1 MREGTGVRNGG
12 EHLEG
17 AAITDFPA
25 SIDSVALTAWMDAH
39 GLGSGAIEAPR
50 QLAGG
55 TQNILL
61 RFRRAGRDYVLR
73 RPPANPRPTSNRVM
87 GREIRLLGALQGSA
101 VPHPGL
107 IAACENE
114 SVLGAVFYLMEPV
127 DGFNPTA
134 EMPAR
139 AQDDPAMRHRMG
151 IELIDGLA
159 LLATVDHE
167 AAGLGDFGRLDGF
180 LERQVGRWADELAGY
195 ARFEGWSGPA
205 ALGDVAAVGAWLEA
219 HLPARCQPGI
229 IHGDYH
235 IGNLI
240 YGPDGGLLAIV
251 DWEMA
256 TLGDPLVDLGRLLLS
271 WPEDGVRTPYT
282 MRVEPLDGFPTRAE
296 LIARYAERS
305 GRDLAELPWFM
316 VLSAYKLG
324 LIFEGS
330 HARAQAGLADPATG
344 ERLHRAAVALLD
356 EARRII
362 ATS

>member
-1 MREGTGVRNGG
+1 VRNGG
-12 EHLEG
+12 NHLEG
-17 AAITDFPA
+17 SAIADFPA
-25 SIDSVALTAWMDAH
+25 SIDPAALAAWMDAN

-87 GREIRLLGALQGSA
+87 TREIRLLDALRGSA

-107 IAACENE
+107 IAACLDET
-114 SVLGAVFYLMEPV
+114 VLGAVFYLMEPV
-127 DGFNPTA
+127 DGFNPTV
-134 EMPAR
+134 EMPGPSR
-139 AQDDPAMRHRMG
+139 DDPAIRHRMG
-151 IELIDGLA
+151 IALIDGLA
-159 LLATVDHE
+159 ALARVDHQ
-167 AAGLGDFGRLDGF
+167 AVGLDDFGRLDGF

-195 ARFEGWSGPA
+195 ARFDGWSGPA
-205 ALGDVAAVGAWLEA
+205 PLGDVAAVGAWLEA
-219 HLPARCQPGI
+219 NRPARCQPGI

-240 YGPDGGLLAIV
+240 YAPDGTLLAVV

-271 WPEDGVRTPYT
+271 WPENAERTPYT

-296 LIARYAERS
+296 LAARYAERT
-305 GRDLAELPWFM
+305 GRDLADLPWFL

-362 ATS
+362 AFS